1 MGMNIESLYMTWFP
15 QGQPVCSSRKHVSFP
30 ASMKKLA
37 EWLRILTKTGWRCD
51 VTFDHGSNAAF
62 KTIEILNLMTL
73 GGICAGY
80 L

>member
-1 MGMNIESLYMTWFP
+1 M
-15 QGQPVCSSRKHVSFP
+15 CSRRKRVYFP

-51 VTFDHGSNAAF
+51 ITFDHGSNAAF

-73 GGICAGY
+73 GICAGY
-80 L
+80 F